1 MSTNNSIIT
10 DYSSTDD
17 AAVVR
22 LEDGK
27 LILQTVDFFTPIVD
41 DPYTFGQISAANS
54 LSDIYAMGGKPL
66 FALNIVGFPIQELSN
81 DILSDIMQGGAD
93 KAAEAGIPIVG
104 GHSVDDNEPKY
115 GLVVTGEAIDKEIER
130 EGMETLL
137 SDKDNR
143 IHEMEMEG
151 AKASTRIKH
160 LEPKLEKTEEMY
172 TREKAR
178 LGRVFEVAEELDEAL
193 QTAQVELT
201 ARDDWY
207 VQHMQLFENL
217 NQAIQ
222 TRYEMID
229 SAIEKSAEFAKKQ
242 ETFKSRMD
250 EALDA
255 AEEAVAHAKEMEEE
269 LPEDSED

>member
-1 MSTNNSIIT
+1 MTDSEGGSITPENRIKQLEERLVEEQ
-10 DYSSTDD
+10 D
-17 AAVVR
+17 R
-22 LEDGK
+22 LEK
-27 LILQTVDFFTPIVD
+27 LYVA
-41 DPYTFGQISAANS
+41 YRKAE
-54 LSDIYAMGGKPL
+54 
-66 FALNIVGFPIQELSN
+66 QELEEKN
-81 DILSDIMQGGAD
+81 AIIEVLE
-93 KAAEAGIPIVG
+93 K
-104 GHSVDDNEPKY
+104 
-115 GLVVTGEAIDKEIER
+115 EAIDKEIER
-130 EGMETLL
+130 EGTESLL

-143 IHEMEMEG
+143 IHEMEMDG
-151 AKASTRIKH
+151 AKSSTRIKH

-207 VQHMQLFENL
+207 VQHMKLFENL

-242 ETFKSRMD
+242 DTFKSRMD
-250 EALDA
+250 EALDS
-255 AEEAVAHAKEMEEE
+255 AEEAVVHAQEMSEESE
-269 LPEDSED
+269 ESED

>member
-1 MSTNNSIIT
+1 MTNDEGGSITPENRIKQLEERLVEES
-10 DYSSTDD
+10 D
-17 AAVVR
+17 R
-22 LEDGK
+22 LEK
-27 LILQTVDFFTPIVD
+27 LYVAYRKVE
-41 DPYTFGQISAANS
+41 
-54 LSDIYAMGGKPL
+54 
-66 FALNIVGFPIQELSN
+66 QELEEKN
-81 DILSDIMQGGAD
+81 AIIDVLE
-93 KAAEAGIPIVG
+93 K
-104 GHSVDDNEPKY
+104 
-115 GLVVTGEAIDKEIER
+115 EAIDKEIER

-151 AKASTRIKH
+151 AKSSTRIKH

-207 VQHMQLFENL
+207 VQHMKLFENL

-242 ETFKSRMD
+242 DTFKSRMD

-255 AEEAVAHAKEMEEE
+255 AEEAVAHAQEMSEE
-269 LPEDSED
+269 LEED

>member
-1 MSTNNSIIT
+1 MSNDEGGSITPENRIKQLEERLVEES
-10 DYSSTDD
+10 D
-17 AAVVR
+17 R
-22 LEDGK
+22 LEK
-27 LILQTVDFFTPIVD
+27 LYVAYRKVE
-41 DPYTFGQISAANS
+41 
-54 LSDIYAMGGKPL
+54 
-66 FALNIVGFPIQELSN
+66 QELEEKN
-81 DILSDIMQGGAD
+81 AIIDVLE
-93 KAAEAGIPIVG
+93 K
-104 GHSVDDNEPKY
+104 
-115 GLVVTGEAIDKEIER
+115 EAIDKEIER

-151 AKASTRIKH
+151 AKSSTRIKH

-207 VQHMQLFENL
+207 VQHMKLFENL

-242 ETFKSRMD
+242 DTLKSRMD

-255 AEEAVAHAKEMEEE
+255 AEEAVAHAQEMSEE
-269 LPEDSED
+269 LPEEESED

>member
-1 MSTNNSIIT
+1 MIRVRRGYPMTNDEGGSITPENRIKQLEERLVEES
-10 DYSSTDD
+10 D
-17 AAVVR
+17 R
-22 LEDGK
+22 LEK
-27 LILQTVDFFTPIVD
+27 LYVAYRKVE
-41 DPYTFGQISAANS
+41 
-54 LSDIYAMGGKPL
+54 
-66 FALNIVGFPIQELSN
+66 QELEEKN
-81 DILSDIMQGGAD
+81 AIIDVLE
-93 KAAEAGIPIVG
+93 K
-104 GHSVDDNEPKY
+104 
-115 GLVVTGEAIDKEIER
+115 EAIDKEIER

-143 IHEMEMEG
+143 IHEMEMDG
-151 AKASTRIKH
+151 AKSSTRIKH

-217 NQAIQ
+217 YQAIQ

-242 ETFKSRMD
+242 DTFKSRMD

-255 AEEAVAHAKEMEEE
+255 AEEAVAHAQEMSEE
-269 LPEDSED
+269 LEED

>member
-1 MSTNNSIIT
+1 MSNDEGGSITPENRIKQLEERLVEES
-10 DYSSTDD
+10 D
-17 AAVVR
+17 R
-22 LEDGK
+22 LEK
-27 LILQTVDFFTPIVD
+27 LYVAYRKVE
-41 DPYTFGQISAANS
+41 
-54 LSDIYAMGGKPL
+54 
-66 FALNIVGFPIQELSN
+66 QELEEKN
-81 DILSDIMQGGAD
+81 AIIDVLE
-93 KAAEAGIPIVG
+93 K
-104 GHSVDDNEPKY
+104 
-115 GLVVTGEAIDKEIER
+115 EAIDKEIER

-151 AKASTRIKH
+151 AKSSTRIKH

-207 VQHMQLFENL
+207 VQHMKLFENL

-242 ETFKSRMD
+242 DTFKSRMD

-255 AEEAVAHAKEMEEE
+255 AEEAVAPAQEMSEE
-269 LPEDSED
+269 LPEEESED

>member
-1 MSTNNSIIT
+1 MTNDEGGSITPENRIKQLEERLVEES
-10 DYSSTDD
+10 D
-17 AAVVR
+17 R
-22 LEDGK
+22 LEK
-27 LILQTVDFFTPIVD
+27 LYVAYRKVE
-41 DPYTFGQISAANS
+41 
-54 LSDIYAMGGKPL
+54 
-66 FALNIVGFPIQELSN
+66 QELEEKN
-81 DILSDIMQGGAD
+81 AIIDVLE
-93 KAAEAGIPIVG
+93 K
-104 GHSVDDNEPKY
+104 
-115 GLVVTGEAIDKEIER
+115 EAIDKEIER

-151 AKASTRIKH
+151 AKSSTRIKH

-207 VQHMQLFENL
+207 VQHMKLFENL

-222 TRYEMID
+222 TRYEMND

-242 ETFKSRMD
+242 DTFKSRMD

-255 AEEAVAHAKEMEEE
+255 AEEAVAHAQEMSEE
-269 LPEDSED
+269 LPEEESED

>member
-1 MSTNNSIIT
+1 MTNDEGGSITPENRIKQLEERLVEES
-10 DYSSTDD
+10 D
-17 AAVVR
+17 R
-22 LEDGK
+22 LEK
-27 LILQTVDFFTPIVD
+27 LYVAYRKVE
-41 DPYTFGQISAANS
+41 
-54 LSDIYAMGGKPL
+54 
-66 FALNIVGFPIQELSN
+66 QELEEKN
-81 DILSDIMQGGAD
+81 AIIDVLE
-93 KAAEAGIPIVG
+93 K
-104 GHSVDDNEPKY
+104 
-115 GLVVTGEAIDKEIER
+115 EAIDKEIER

-151 AKASTRIKH
+151 AKSSTRIKH

-207 VQHMQLFENL
+207 VQHMKLFENL

-222 TRYEMID
+222 TRYERID

-242 ETFKSRMD
+242 DTFKSRMD

-255 AEEAVAHAKEMEEE
+255 AEEAVAHAQEMSEE
-269 LPEDSED
+269 LPEEESED